1 MGIIDPVAS
10 VDHQTRTPETHVIT
24 LWKTHCDLKNMNSY
38 ETDVF
43 CLLTLGINLEISIFL
58 PLPLVRSADGIKT
71 ETERK
76 KLNLQ
81 FRRFFSFA

>member
-43 CLLTLGINLEISIFL
+43 CLLTLGINLEISMIVFPKVCIALLFSSLQIYRFL
-58 PLPLVRSADGIKT
+58 IK
-71 ETERK
+71 
-76 KLNLQ
+76 
-81 FRRFFSFA
+81 

>member
-10 VDHQTRTPETHVIT
+10 VDHHTRTPETHVIT

-43 CLLTLGINLEISIFL
+43 CLLTLGIILEISIL
-58 PLPLVRSADGIKT
+58 
-71 ETERK
+71 
-76 KLNLQ
+76 
-81 FRRFFSFA
+81 

>member
-10 VDHQTRTPETHVIT
+10 VYHQKRTPETHVIT

-43 CLLTLGINLEISIFL
+43 CLLTLGIILEISIL
-58 PLPLVRSADGIKT
+58 
-71 ETERK
+71 
-76 KLNLQ
+76 
-81 FRRFFSFA
+81 

>member
-24 LWKTHCDLKNMNSY
+24 LWKPHGDLKNINSY

-43 CLLTLGINLEISIFL
+43 CLLTLGIILEISILYKQSDQVTRESVLRSGL
-58 PLPLVRSADGIKT
+58 PVLSSK
-71 ETERK
+71 
-76 KLNLQ
+76 
-81 FRRFFSFA
+81 